1 MRKKRICAIGIGCLI
16 SMAVPGA
23 AVFADAPLP
32 SMEAPGGEGS
42 APAEESSSSSAE
54 GTEAPSEREEPAG
67 PGEGAAAAGGTTIIR
82 DSQSRTDYS
91 EIGPGIGLD
100 KNAESQNQENAGTD
114 FTTLTVSDPVI
125 KPAEKYSYEQMKT
138 DIEALKNRYGTA
150 HMTVNT
156 IGTSADGREIYD
168 IIIGNANAGKHV
180 LIQGAMHAREY
191 MNPLLMMKQIED
203 ALAFY
208 DTGSYNGRNLS
219 DLLNQVAVHFVPMSN
234 PDGVALSQFG
244 LDAIQS
250 ADLRDRIQN
259 CYASD
264 TAAGRTSLDFDT
276 YLTRWKANARG
287 VDLNYNFDALWNN
300 ASSTWL
306 LPSSSGY
313 KGIGPA
319 SEPEAQAL
327 VNLINNGCTW
337 VAVLNYHS
345 MGNVIYWDIEGNQ
358 VKAKSQHLAQL
369 MSAATGG
376 YQMLYSGG
384 GGGFKDWLQL
394 KDNPVPSIT
403 IETGKVDCPMPLSE
417 FENVWAQNR
426 AGWALA
432 ADFALLY

>member
-1 MRKKRICAIGIGCLI
+1 MKKSRIYAIGIGCLI
-16 SMAVPGA
+16 SLAVPGTA
-23 AVFADAPLP
+23 ALADTQLP
-32 SMEAPGGEGS
+32 AMEAPGEESSASSEETS
-42 APAEESSSSSAE
+42 APAVQETAAPAGAES
-54 GTEAPSEREEPAG
+54 AG
-67 PGEGAAAAGGTTIIR
+67 PGEGAETSGSSTIIR

-91 EIGPGIGLD
+91 QIGPGIGLD
-100 KNAESQNQENAGTD
+100 QDAGSQNQETAGTE
-114 FTTLTVSDPVI
+114 FTAMTVSDPVV
-125 KPAEKYSYEQMKT
+125 KPVEKYSYEQMKT
-138 DIEALKNRYGTA
+138 DIEALKARYGTA

-168 IIIGNANAGKHV
+168 IVIGNVNAGKHV

-208 DTGSYNGRNLS
+208 DTGSYNGRKLS
-219 DLLNQVAVHFVPMSN
+219 DLLSQVAVHFVPMSN

-250 ADLRDRIQN
+250 AELRERIQN

-313 KGIGPA
+313 KGLGPV
-319 SEPEAQAL
+319 SEPESQAL

-337 VAVLNYHS
+337 AAVLNYHS

-358 VKAKSQHLAQL
+358 VNAKSQHLAQL

-403 IETGKVDCPMPLSE
+403 VETGKVDCPMPLSE
-417 FENVWAQNR
+417 FESVWAQNR